1 MAYTT
6 IPAAHRGAN
15 PATILQLEAERLRQL
30 RDELDHL
37 DDVEQIGPVLTDVAN
52 QLEALVESGAVL
64 LSRDGA
70 ALVRSAGAYSRG
82 ARRLC
87 KGRAERGDVRSPRC
101 GALRR
106 WRSSCSDH
114 GPGARVA
121 TMSHGRIRAVRICWI
136 SLDFCCRT

>member
-1 MAYTT
+1 MADTT

-52 QLEALVESGAVL
+52 QLEALVVSGAVM

-70 ALVRSAGAYSRG
+70 ALVR
-82 ARRLC
+82 
-87 KGRAERGDVRSPRC
+87 

-106 WRSSCSDH
+106 ALEAQGGSVEDELS
-114 GPGARVA
+114 VA
-121 TMSHGRIRAVRICWI
+121 TYESTMRGATQMALKLLGS
-136 SLDFCCRT
+136 